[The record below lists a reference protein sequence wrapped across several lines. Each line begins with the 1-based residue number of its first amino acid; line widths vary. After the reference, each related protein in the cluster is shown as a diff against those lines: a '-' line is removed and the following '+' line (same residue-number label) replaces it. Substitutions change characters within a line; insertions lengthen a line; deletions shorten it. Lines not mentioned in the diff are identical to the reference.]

1 MKLVINTCYG
11 GFSLSTKA
19 IRRLK
24 ELEIGEKELDD
35 ILYDNSVESRSN
47 NLLVRVVEELG
58 EESYSDYAQLKIV
71 EIPDDAHDPYIV
83 NYDGMEHIAE
93 GRCWY

>member
-11 GFSLSTKA
+11 GFSLSTRA
-19 IRRLK
+19 INRLK

-47 NLLVRVVEELG
+47 NLLVRVVEWQG
-58 EESYSDYAQLKIV
+58 EEANSDHSQLKIV
-71 EIPDDAHDPYIV
+71 RIPDDAHDPYIV